1 MKKKAYLIPE
11 AERMLLCLGCYL
23 QTLSAPDEGIHDG
36 GEGSDSDD
44 PSSKKRG
51 LSDGDG
57 WGNLW

>member
-1 MKKKAYLIPE
+1 
-11 AERMLLCLGCYL
+11 MLLCLGCYL

-44 PSSKKRG
+44 PSSKKRD